1 MQFLKKEHRY
11 NGFRH
16 KWYKSPESYNLTT
29 LTNFMPL
36 ASLFSPWKHQET
48 SGFQGV
54 EKQTTDME
62 WVNPLIQSLEKKYDT
77 LNKCSKVT
85 INIIDV
91 STFYPL
97 RVAKKNKN
105 EFKNLQDLKETGEGL
120 VTFKFKLDYVEGQFI
135 VEVSWS
141 LITIGLLW

>member
-1 MQFLKKEHRY
+1 
-11 NGFRH
+11 
-16 KWYKSPESYNLTT
+16 
-29 LTNFMPL
+29 MPL